1 MYKTIKQK
9 RVSKDIKD
17 LTKLEKTIYD
27 YLYKEFKDNFPDK
40 KITMTIEI
48 KEQVKTN

>member
-17 LTKLEKTIYD
+17 LTKLEKSIFD
-27 YLYKEFKDNFPDK
+27 YLYKDFKNSFPEK

-48 KEQVKTN
+48 TERIKTN